1 MQKKKKMNLLR
12 NRIIAITG
20 SSSGIGRAIAVKCA
34 QQGASLLL
42 HHLGTPETK
51 EDAELLLSEVSK
63 ISSERLHTVFGGDL
77 TAPSTPK
84 NLVQHAVNNFG
95 RLDTLVNNAGIC
107 AFRNAL
113 EVTPQELQKH
123 TDINQTATWLLT
135 QAATKQMVLQSQS
148 EYRSSEEKLNSRG
161 GASVVTI
168 SSITAQ
174 LGSTELCHYASG
186 KAALL
191 GMSTSFA
198 SAFGRY
204 GIRYNCVLPGTI
216 ETSMNRANLDEG
228 DTRAQMSSRV
238 PLGRLGRPE
247 DIAGAV
253 VYLASEEL
261 SGYVSGQW
269 MLVDGG
275 ASIFYQ

>member
-1 MQKKKKMNLLR
+1 MSLLR

-51 EDAELLLSEVSK
+51 KDAESLLSEVSK
-63 ISSERLHTVFGGDL
+63 IDMNRSHVVFGGDI
-77 TAPSTPK
+77 TAPNTPQS
-84 NLVQHAVNNFG
+84 LVQHAVNNFG

-107 AFRNAL
+107 TFRNAL

-123 TDINQTATWLLT
+123 TDVNHTATWLLT
-135 QAATKQMVLQSQS
+135 QAATKQMVQQSQS
-148 EYRSSEEKLNSRG
+148 ESRENRRN
-161 GASVVTI
+161 ASVVTI
-168 SSITAQ
+168 SSITAR
-174 LGSTELCHYASG
+174 LGSTEHCHYASG

-191 GMSTSFA
+191 GMSTGFA

-204 GIRYNCVLPGTI
+204 GIRYNCILPGTI
-216 ETSMNRANLDEG
+216 ETSMNRANLDIG
-228 DTRAQMSSRV
+228 NARAEMSGRV
-238 PLGRLGRPE
+238 PLGRLGKPE
-247 DIAGAV
+247 DIAGSV
-253 VYLASEEL
+253 VYFASEEL